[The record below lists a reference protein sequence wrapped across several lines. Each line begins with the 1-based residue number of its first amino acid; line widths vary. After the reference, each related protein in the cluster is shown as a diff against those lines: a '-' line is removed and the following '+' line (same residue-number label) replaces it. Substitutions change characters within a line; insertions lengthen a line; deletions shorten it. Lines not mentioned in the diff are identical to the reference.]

1 MRNPLNEKIVSIPP
15 SGIRKFFDIVSEM
28 KDAIYLGVG
37 EPDFDT
43 PWHIREEGIYSLEK
57 GRTFYTSNAGLK
69 DLKIEIHNYLERRCN
84 VCYDPDH
91 EIMVTV
97 GGSEAIDAAMRA
109 MIEPGDEVLI
119 PQPSYVSY
127 TPCCVLADGV
137 PVSIELEEKDR
148 FRLTPEKLLEKIT
161 PKTKILVLPFPNNPT
176 GAIME
181 REDLEK
187 IAEIVIEK
195 DLFVISDEI
204 YSELTYAKE
213 DHVTIASLPGMKER
227 TVLINGFSKAFAMT
241 GWRLG
246 YACAPEIILKQM
258 LKIHQY
264 AIMCAPTT
272 SQYAAV
278 EALRNGDEDV
288 KHMRESYDQR
298 RRFLLNAF
306 QEMNLDCFEPQGAF
320 YMFPSIKRFGMT
332 SEEFATRLLREEK
345 VAVVPGTAFGD
356 CGEGFLRV
364 SYAYSLKSLKEA
376 LSRIKRFVDRL
387 DGKTE

>member
-1 MRNPLNEKIVSIPP
+1 
-15 SGIRKFFDIVSEM
+15 
-28 KDAIYLGVG
+28 
-37 EPDFDT
+37 
-43 PWHIREEGIYSLEK
+43 
-57 GRTFYTSNAGLK
+57 
-69 DLKIEIHNYLERRCN
+69 
-84 VCYDPDH
+84 
-91 EIMVTV
+91 MVTV

-109 MIEPGDEVLI
+109 MIDPGDEVLI

-137 PVSIELEEKDR
+137 PVPIELEEKDR

-187 IAEIVIEK
+187 IAEIILEK

-213 DHVTIASLPGMKER
+213 DHVSIASLPGMKER

-246 YACAPEIILKQM
+246 YACGPEVILKQM
-258 LKIHQY
+258 LKIHQF

-278 EALRNGDEDV
+278 EALKNGDDDV
-288 KHMRESYDQR
+288 AEMREQYNQR
-298 RRFLLNAF
+298 RRYLLHAF
-306 QEMNLDCFEPQGAF
+306 AEMGLPCFEPYGAF
-320 YMFPSIKRFGMT
+320 YVFPCIREFGMT
-332 SEEFATRLLREEK
+332 SDEFATRFLQEEK

-356 CGEGFLRV
+356 SGEGYIRI
-364 SYAYSLKSLKEA
+364 SYAYSLGNLKVA
-376 LSRIKRFVDRL
+376 IGRLSHFVKKL
-387 DGKTE
+387 KAEKE

>member
-28 KDAIYLGVG
+28 KDAISLGVG

-109 MIEPGDEVLI
+109 MIDPGDEVLI

-137 PVSIELEEKDR
+137 PVPIELEEKDR

-187 IAEIVIEK
+187 IAEIILEK

-213 DHVTIASLPGMKER
+213 DHVSIASLPGMKER

-246 YACAPEIILKQM
+246 YACGPEVILKQM
-258 LKIHQY
+258 LKIHQF

-278 EALRNGDEDV
+278 EALKNGDDDV
-288 KHMRESYDQR
+288 AEMREQYNQR
-298 RRFLLNAF
+298 RRYLLHAF
-306 QEMNLDCFEPQGAF
+306 AEMGLPCFEPYGAF
-320 YMFPSIKRFGMT
+320 YVFPCIREFGMT
-332 SEEFATRLLREEK
+332 SDEFATRFLQEEK

-356 CGEGFLRV
+356 SGEGYIRI
-364 SYAYSLKSLKEA
+364 SYAYSLGNLKVA
-376 LSRIKRFVDRL
+376 IGRLSHFVKKL
-387 DGKTE
+387 KAEKE